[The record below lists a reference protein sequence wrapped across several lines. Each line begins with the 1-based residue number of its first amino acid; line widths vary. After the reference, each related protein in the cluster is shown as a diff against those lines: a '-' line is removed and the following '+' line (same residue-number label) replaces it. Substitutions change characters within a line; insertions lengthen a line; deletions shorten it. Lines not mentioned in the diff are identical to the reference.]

1 MKRTVFALLVFVFAS
16 APLAAVEPDEIL
28 KDPAQESRARQISGE
43 LRCVVC
49 QNQSIDDSNAPL
61 ARDLRVLVRDRI
73 KAGDTNAQV
82 MDYVVARYGPFVLLR
97 PPFMLSTL
105 ILWLAPAAI
114 IALAGFFL
122 YRQSRARPATP
133 AATALSTDER
143 RRLGEILKS
152 PER

>member
-1 MKRTVFALLVFVFAS
+1 MRRAIIALFVSIFAS

-28 KDPAQESRARQISGE
+28 KDQAQESRARQISAE

-73 KAGDTNAQV
+73 KAGDTDAQV

-97 PPFMLSTL
+97 PPFAASTL
-105 ILWLAPAAI
+105 ILWFAPAAI
-114 IALAGFFL
+114 IALAGLFL
-122 YRQSRARPATP
+122 VRHSRARPVTP
-133 AATALSTDER
+133 AASVLTADEQR
-143 RRLGEILKS
+143 RIDEIMKS